1 MGWSERLR
9 SPATINVDLTEKLYW
24 TTRIYYYKLYLHGAA
39 VFESLLQG
47 VDVPKRIIMTEDEE
61 GKDFQERMMTDYDD
75 GQVIRR
81 ERFDSRSHLVLAVLG
96 PHQAGCHH
104 PPEDDRDEKGEQL

>member
-1 MGWSERLR
+1 MI
-9 SPATINVDLTEKLYW
+9 TNI
-24 TTRIYYYKLYLHGAA
+24 LYLHGTA

-47 VDVPKRIIMTEDEE
+47 VDVPKHI
-61 GKDFQERMMTDYDD
+61 MMTDYDD

-104 PPEDDRDEKGEQL
+104 PPDYDRDEKGEQL